1 MNFSQQASYDEIPR
15 RSPPFLR
22 MVTTDL
28 SPLAETIEVSEDL
41 IGGNY
46 DNQSD
51 ISGTPSD
58 QRNGKNHC
66 IRNLVS

>member
-1 MNFSQQASYDEIPR
+1 
-15 RSPPFLR
+15 

-58 QRNGKNHC
+58 QRNGKHLFLPC
-66 IRNLVS
+66 LVS